1 MNIVNIINNIEGTD
15 ATIFIAIGPI
25 YNSIAVAGFAICL
38 YAAISRRVCT
48 KDRATAAAIHVLM
61 AVWLLLMWRDHAVST
76 VPILLSLIVRSLILL
91 VTIIL
96 VFAARLTYVS
106 HRAVIIRKKKNKV
119 LHD

>member
-25 YNSIAVAGFAICL
+25 YSSLAVIGFIICL

-61 AVWLLLMWRDHAVST
+61 AVWLMLMWRDHAVNT
-76 VPILLSLIVRSLILL
+76 TPILLSLIVRSLILI

-96 VFAARLTYVS
+96 VFAARLTYAP
-106 HRAVIIRKKKNKV
+106 HRAVVIRNKKKKV